1 MSGPNLELSKLML
14 LQHFHRGLS
23 KESAQ
28 FLDIFS
34 GDSFTL
40 LTSSD
45 GRNIH
50 NKIVENTP
58 YTSIFDEFTEEE
70 VDEILEPENEVLPI
84 QPTPMAVPFFEPIKV
99 EPPVENLHSLEDE
112 ENHLM
117 DFISEIEDDLFSNF
131 GNASKFSI
139 QPKPR
144 ACNSPFQQHA
154 SQPDKPIL
162 KEDLKCLSA
171 AISVEWSREA
181 ETSLEVVRLIMPST
195 LLSYQIQGVMMDV
208 QYNPTVGINIISKS
222 LAQQLYPNMTLCL
235 SQKIFQEPYGT
246 MLECL

>member
-28 FLDIFS
+28 FLDISS

-84 QPTPMAVPFFEPIKV
+84 QPTPMAVPFSEPIK
-99 EPPVENLHSLEDE
+99 
-112 ENHLM
+112 
-117 DFISEIEDDLFSNF
+117 
-131 GNASKFSI
+131 
-139 QPKPR
+139 
-144 ACNSPFQQHA
+144 
-154 SQPDKPIL
+154 
-162 KEDLKCLSA
+162 
-171 AISVEWSREA
+171 
-181 ETSLEVVRLIMPST
+181 
-195 LLSYQIQGVMMDV
+195 
-208 QYNPTVGINIISKS
+208 
-222 LAQQLYPNMTLCL
+222 
-235 SQKIFQEPYGT
+235 
-246 MLECL
+246 